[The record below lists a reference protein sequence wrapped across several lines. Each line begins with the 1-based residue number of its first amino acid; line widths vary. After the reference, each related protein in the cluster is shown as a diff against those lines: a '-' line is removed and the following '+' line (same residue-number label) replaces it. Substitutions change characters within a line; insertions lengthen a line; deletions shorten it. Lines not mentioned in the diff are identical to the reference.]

1 MGGKFMMSAY
11 YLRSAAATASDQ
23 GGALR
28 TSIRLKLLLTLTAST
43 FALTLPATANAQ
55 ESAAPETATGA
66 ANGLEEIVVTARK
79 RAENLL
85 DVPVAVSAVSAS
97 EIEATGV
104 KSITEIADYTPGLT
118 SQGQGAGG
126 IPDRSATRLVFRGLS
141 TSFGTVF
148 INGAPYTGNNSPD
161 ITDLERFEVLTG
173 PQSVYFGRST
183 FSGAINFVTKK
194 PSNEYAGR
202 VSAEA
207 GTDNLYELRGTIE
220 GPLIRD
226 TLTARLSVR
235 HYEFTAE

>member
-1 MGGKFMMSAY
+1 LA
-11 YLRSAAATASDQ
+11 LPANVQAQEDAAAE
-23 GGALR
+23 
-28 TSIRLKLLLTLTAST
+28 I
-43 FALTLPATANAQ
+43 
-55 ESAAPETATGA
+55 ATGSSE
-66 ANGLEEIVVTARK
+66 GLQEIVVTARK

-126 IPDRSATRLVFRGLS
+126 LPDRSASRLVFRGLS

-183 FSGAINFVTKK
+183 FSGAINFVTEK
-194 PSNEYAGR
+194 PSNDYAAR

-207 GTDNLYELRGTIE
+207 GTDNFYELRGTIE

-226 TLTARLSVR
+226 VLTARVSAR
-235 HYEFTAE
+235 HYEFGGQYRSAVSGLPLGQQQTDHISLALAATPSANVDM